1 MGKRPKWLPECRL
14 QAHLTTT
21 PVVLYCVSMGTVVPS
36 DPNWGLLR
44 TASGVHVWL
53 FSSCCPFGRRVLQ
66 RWQRTGK
73 QKFTQRKR
81 KGPSLRH
88 ITHTILK
95 ASNKI
100 SLRSSHRSLHEYWMW
115 GRTSWEDKLERGRLL
130 SRSWHNGERGGHQL
144 VYPSRL
150 EMKTK

>member
-14 QAHLTTT
+14 QAHLTMM
-21 PVVLYCVSMGTVVPS
+21 PVVLYCVSMGTVVPI

-44 TASGVHVWL
+44 TASGVHLWL

-88 ITHTILK
+88 ITHIILK
-95 ASNKI
+95 ASNKNKPANQSQTSVQSTECENKYPGKTNWREADYWADPDIKGKEVAI
-100 SLRSSHRSLHEYWMW
+100 SLCI
-115 GRTSWEDKLERGRLL
+115 LL
-130 SRSWHNGERGGHQL
+130 G
-144 VYPSRL
+144 
-150 EMKTK
+150 